1 MELGTR
7 HTSSGLGVSSERV
20 LGYRK
25 GMCEVLLGIAGL
37 QGLLL
42 DGPLTWRWGTLAR
55 WEESQEEG
63 LVLTWLCG
71 RP

>member
-1 MELGTR
+1 MELRTR
-7 HTSSGLGVSSERV
+7 HTSCGLGISSERV

-25 GMCEVLLGIAGL
+25 GMLGIAGL

-42 DGPLTWRWGTLAR
+42 DGPLPWRWGTLAR

-63 LVLTWLCG
+63 LVLTWQCG